1 MTVITEA
8 NKTKARELTAQL
20 TLDEKIAIVHA
31 AGLFRNGN
39 AERLGI
45 PPLRMDDGPMGVRA
59 ELHNDNWAPLYNT
72 RDYVTYLP
80 SGSAVASTWNPDLA
94 RMTGEVLGGGK
105 PEAEART

>member
-45 PPLRMDDGPMGVRA
+45 PPLRMDDGPMA
-59 ELHNDNWAPLYNT
+59 CAPNCIT
-72 RDYVTYLP
+72 TIGRRCTTPVT
-80 SGSAVASTWNPDLA
+80 
-94 RMTGEVLGGGK
+94 M
-105 PEAEART
+105 

>member
-39 AERLGI
+39 AERLAFRRSGWMMV
-45 PPLRMDDGPMGVRA
+45 RWACRA

-94 RMTGEVLGGGK
+94 
-105 PEAEART
+105 A

>member
-72 RDYVTYLP
+72 RDYVPTC
-80 SGSAVASTWNPDLA
+80 V
-94 RMTGEVLGGGK
+94 RLGGRLHMEPRPG
-105 PEAEART
+105 PHDR

>member
-80 SGSAVASTWNPDLA
+80 SGSAVASTWNLDLA
-94 RMTGEVLGGGK
+94 RMTVKYWGRK

>member
-45 PPLRMDDGPMGVRA
+45 PPLSGWMMVR
-59 ELHNDNWAPLYNT
+59 WACAPNCIT
-72 RDYVTYLP
+72 TIGRRCTTPVT
-80 SGSAVASTWNPDLA
+80 
-94 RMTGEVLGGGK
+94 M
-105 PEAEART
+105 

>member
-59 ELHNDNWAPLYNT
+59 ELHNDNWPARSSSATRGSRRPIPMALSISRAGILPLAT
-72 RDYVTYLP
+72 L
-80 SGSAVASTWNPDLA
+80 
-94 RMTGEVLGGGK
+94 
-105 PEAEART
+105 

>member
-72 RDYVTYLP
+72 RDYVPTCRP
-80 SGSAVASTWNPDLA
+80 ARRSPPHGTPTWPA
-94 RMTGEVLGGGK
+94 
-105 PEAEART
+105 

>member
-45 PPLRMDDGPMGVRA
+45 PPLRMDVVR
-59 ELHNDNWAPLYNT
+59 WACAPNCIT
-72 RDYVTYLP
+72 TIGRRCTTPVT
-80 SGSAVASTWNPDLA
+80 
-94 RMTGEVLGGGK
+94 M
-105 PEAEART
+105 

>member
-80 SGSAVASTWNPDLA
+80 SGSAVASTWNPTWPAD
-94 RMTGEVLGGGK
+94 GEVLGRK